1 MPAHD
6 AIRSEILRLADRD
19 LDRYDFVRE
28 ATRVLRRAVP
38 FDAVA
43 GVWFD
48 PETGL
53 PVDEWIDNSL
63 VGGTG
68 SRLPEIRLR
77 ETDITAFRQLAASGR
92 PVVSTSE
99 ATGGTLDRR
108 PHGVGDE
115 LRSVYSG
122 DSGVWCGYVLYRER
136 GAPDFTGEDVD
147 LIASLNGGPPDIQRV
162 RLQQDLS
169 SDVGDGDPGLL
180 LLDDRDG
187 VEMTDAAAAVWL
199 DELGAGRRL
208 PVVVSAVARRAREIA
223 SGDRGLAATARTRT
237 ASGRWISVRGW
248 VLQNDSETRTAI
260 TLEPARRSELAE
272 LLADAYGLT
281 ARERRVSRLVAQGLT
296 NAAIAARLYLS
307 IYTVQD
313 HLKAIFEKLDV
324 SNRGQLVAR
333 LFLDPY
339 GRSAG

>member
-6 AIRSEILRLADRD
+6 AIRGEILRLADRD
-19 LDRYDFVRE
+19 LDRYDFARE

-38 FDAVA
+38 FDAVVA
-43 GVWFD
+43 VWLD

-63 VGGTG
+63 AGGAG
-68 SRLPEIRLR
+68 SRLPEIGLH

-92 PVVSTSE
+92 RAASLSE
-99 ATGGTLDRR
+99 ATGGSRR
-108 PHGVGDE
+108 PGGLGDE
-115 LRSVYSG
+115 LRVVRFG
-122 DSGVWCGYVLYRER
+122 DSGMWCGYVMYRER
-136 GAPDFTGEDVD
+136 GAPDFAAREVD
-147 LIASLNGGPPDIQRV
+147 LVASLNGECLDLQRV

-169 SDVGDGDPGLL
+169 SDLGDGDPGLL
-180 LLDDRDG
+180 LLDDQDG
-187 VEMTDAAAAVWL
+187 VEMANAAAGAWL
-199 DELGAGRRL
+199 DELRARRRRL
-208 PVVVSAVARRAREIA
+208 PLVVTAVARRAREIA
-223 SGDRGLAATARTRT
+223 SGDSDLEATARART
-237 ASGRWISVRGW
+237 ADGRWVFVRGW
-248 VLQNDSETRTAI
+248 VLRNGTAARTAI
-260 TLEPARRSELAE
+260 TLEPARAPELGE
-272 LLADAYGLT
+272 LLAEAYGLT
-281 ARERRVSRLVAQGLT
+281 ARERRVSELVAEGLS

-339 GRSAG
+339 QRSAGA